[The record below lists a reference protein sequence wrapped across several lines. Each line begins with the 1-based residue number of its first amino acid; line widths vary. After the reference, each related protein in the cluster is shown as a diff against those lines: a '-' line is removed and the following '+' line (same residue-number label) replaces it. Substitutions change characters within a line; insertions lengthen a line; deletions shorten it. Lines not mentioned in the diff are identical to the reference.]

1 MHENMKHLAAL
12 LLLSVTFGYAGST
25 LAFNGFVE
33 AGIGR
38 GSSDAKMSVMSDGV
52 INNEGVTTD
61 SGVWMIGLGA
71 QFDNNIK
78 LSLDY
83 ASLGSS
89 KFDDLSWMQESEYIS
104 LGVSYNLA
112 ISDSILFNIKGGYG
126 LWRAKLKQDVP
137 TLNVVVN
144 TQQYSTDDH
153 GFSPTIG
160 FSLSYIVNPNW
171 EIGVRYDK
179 YFRVGEKDTI
189 YDDWYLKIGNF
200 AEYLTPRSTASY
212 DIETLNAFVKYTF

>member
-1 MHENMKHLAAL
+1 MHENMKYLTSL
-12 LLLSVTFGYAGST
+12 LLLLVTFGYAGST

-38 GSSDAKMSVMSDGV
+38 GSSNAEMSVMSDGV

-61 SGVWMIGLGA
+61 SGVWMIGLGT

-78 LSLDY
+78 VSLDY

-89 KFDDLSWMQESEYIS
+89 RIEGLSWKQESEYIS
-104 LGVSYNLA
+104 LGVSYSLV
-112 ISDSILFNIKGGYG
+112 ISESILFNLKGGYG
-126 LWRAKLKQDVP
+126 LWRAKLTQNVP
-137 TLNVVVN
+137 TLNVVVKE
-144 TQQYSTDDH
+144 QQYSTDDH
-153 GFSPTIG
+153 GFSPTVG

-179 YFRVGEKDTI
+179 YFRVGEKETI
-189 YDDWYLKIGNF
+189 YDDWYLKIGNI
-200 AEYLTPRSTASY
+200 AEYLTPRATARY
-212 DIETLNAFVKYTF
+212 DFETLNTFVKYTF